1 MLERM
6 GWTEGR
12 GLGKREDGRTEHVRV
27 RRRAEA
33 LGVGAEG
40 AVGAAPEHLR
50 GRNGNEV
57 LLSAVSEYDDMLRR
71 AAALASTAISREEA
85 EETGEDKDKEGGEDA
100 ADEAELK
107 RRRKEQRRA
116 DRKRKRQEEA
126 EGSNSAAPVETV
138 SAPQPAKS
146 VCMGR
151 HHKIMRQKD
160 VSRYSAA
167 DMAAILGGGAAGGVR
182 VAFGAMAAVDGP
194 RAAAPLAR

>member
-1 MLERM
+1 MLARM

-71 AAALASTAISREEA
+71 AAALASTASAREEA
-85 EETGEDKDKEGGEDA
+85 EETGEDNDKEGEGA
-100 ADEAELK
+100 ADEAEVK

-116 DRKRKRQEEA
+116 DRKRKRREEA
-126 EGSNSAAPVETV
+126 EINNSAAPVETV
-138 SAPQPAKS
+138 SAPQPTKS
-146 VCMGR
+146 VPMGR
-151 HHKIMRQKD
+151 HHKIMRHKD